1 MSSLT
6 TTLVIFNLPSCAVL
20 KSLWWCF
27 REEGIQNYCIYS
39 IQFTCTLS
47 TKHIHTKPDPAN
59 DCEEFQGLKGQW
71 HRQHFCSTCHKP
83 LWNKKLKNIVAHIT
97 SCTSNLLCNKFQC
110 NTQDTDLLIQITCLR
125 PMYKKGRK
133 SLLVA
138 KIISYFKSQCAK
150 KFMSDSLRL
159 VDCVTGLVNSV
170 SNLHAEQVKFFGDFK
185 LQKNCIESCST
196 NIFFTAVK
204 ETLRLVH
211 ARYSLPKWQAV
222 KLTFFTP

>member
-6 TTLVIFNLPSCAVL
+6 TTLVVFNLPSCAVL
-20 KSLWWCF
+20 KSLWRCF
-27 REEGIQNYCIYS
+27 REDGIQNYCIYS

-47 TKHIHTKPDPAN
+47 TKHNIHTKPDPAN

-71 HRQHFCSTCHKP
+71 HRQHFCSTCHKL

-97 SCTSNLLCNKFQC
+97 SCTSNLLPNKFQC
-110 NTQDTDLLIQITCLR
+110 NTQDTDLLIKITCLR

-133 SLLVA
+133 SLIAA

-150 KFMSDSLRL
+150 KFTSDSLRL

-170 SNLHAEQVKFFGDFK
+170 LNLPAGQVKFFGEFK
-185 LQKNCIESCST
+185 LQKNCIQSCSR
-196 NIFFTAVK
+196 NIFSGQLK
-204 ETLRLVH
+204 RLL
-211 ARYSLPKWQAV
+211 S
-222 KLTFFTP
+222 